1 MESLRTIGYRLGR
14 IAIALLVVVPAS
26 VTMATTAS
34 ATTCTATGLIK
45 DGINMTAAQIGG
57 DVTGSLNAGG
67 CNIGVYYDNTT
78 SGNVTGATIFG
89 ANYFG
94 VVVNGDAGAALVNVT
109 GSTIRDIGETPPN
122 GDQHGVAIYFTNGA
136 SGVIDGN
143 MVSEYQKGGI
153 VVNGVSS
160 VGSVPTTATVTNNTV
175 TGLGPVVFIA
185 ANGIQVSRGA
195 VAEVRGNSISDNF
208 YTGEVGVGPNPGDQ
222 NPEGWEF
229 TSTGLLLFE
238 AGTGTK
244 TSNNHFSGNQRNFA
258 NVP

>member
-1 MESLRTIGYRLGR
+1 MESLRAIGYRLGR

-34 ATTCTATGLIK
+34 AATCTPTGFSR
-45 DGINMTAAQIGG
+45 DGIDLTAAQIGG
-57 DVTGSLNAGG
+57 SVSGPLDATG
-67 CNIGVYYDNTT
+67 CDIGVYFATA
-78 SGNVTGATIFG
+78 GGVTAGADIFG
-89 ANYFG
+89 ARYFG
-94 VVVNGDAGAALVNVT
+94 VVNDGTSVNVE
-109 GSTIRDIGETPPN
+109 GASVHHIGENPPN
-122 GDQHGVAIYFTNGA
+122 GTQHGVAIYFTNG
-136 SGVIDGN
+136 GTGLIDGN
-143 MVSEYQKGGI
+143 MVSSYQKGGI

-160 VGSVPTTATVTNNTV
+160 VGTPTTATVTNNTV

-208 YTGEVGVGPNPGDQ
+208 YTGEVGVGPNPGGQ

-229 TSTGLLLFE
+229 VSTGLLLFE
-238 AGTGTK
+238 AGPGTK
-244 TSNNHFSGNQRNFA
+244 TSNNHFSDNQRNFA